1 MDRTKLVSRGAAFVV
16 SAMLIV
22 GGLVA
27 AANADT
33 QLSNALRERKVTVKK
48 LERIHDL
55 RRIGRQNLHHQIR
68 AIETRIHRTRSDGP
82 SLASDRARWSRRQE
96 HLTSL
101 RHELRLK
108 LHELERFVRQ
118 RTVVLR
124 TQRLSLTEWVQTFG
138 ILRECPVAGPH
149 EVADNFGVWVI
160 KPNVPKHIHQGND
173 ITAASGTPIVAP
185 FDGVAEASS
194 NELGGLA
201 VKVFGEFGYVYN
213 AHLSGYGK
221 LGDVKAGDVIGYVG
235 ATGDAG
241 GYHDHFEWHPGNGSA
256 IDPYAYLMAVC

>member
-1 MDRTKLVSRGAAFVV
+1 M
-16 SAMLIV
+16 
-22 GGLVA
+22 A

-48 LERIHDL
+48 LERIHDF

-68 AIETRIHRTRSDGP
+68 AIEGRKSHRTRAKRLSARFGSGTVEP
-82 SLASDRARWSRRQE
+82 PAGASDRPTTRAPSEAAQAGAVRPPANGRAADPAPEPERVDQDDRRSSVIARLRDRTRWPT
-96 HLTSL
+96 TS
-101 RHELRLK
+101 
-108 LHELERFVRQ
+108 
-118 RTVVLR
+118 
-124 TQRLSLTEWVQTFG
+124 
-138 ILRECPVAGPH
+138 
-149 EVADNFGVWVI
+149 GVWVI

-201 VKVFGEFGYVYN
+201 VKVFGELGYVYN

-221 LGDVKAGDVIGYVG
+221 LGEVKAGDVIGYVG

-256 IDPYAYLMAVC
+256 VDPYAYLMAVC